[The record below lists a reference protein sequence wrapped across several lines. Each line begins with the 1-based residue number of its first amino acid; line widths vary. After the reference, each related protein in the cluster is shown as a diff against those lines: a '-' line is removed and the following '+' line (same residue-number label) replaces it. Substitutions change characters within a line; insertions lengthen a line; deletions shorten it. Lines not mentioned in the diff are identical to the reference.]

1 MKRSTLL
8 LLLTMAPGL
17 GGDSVAFSNHAPAA
31 GALRVE
37 LGAQPVYEYGTE
49 RQINALDEKNHSNE
63 KRLLPAGLA
72 NEVDVK
78 RLKLI
83 FLLMMSLA
91 PYRTPVR

>member
-1 MKRSTLL
+1 M
-8 LLLTMAPGL
+8 MAPGL
-17 GGDSVAFSNHAPAA
+17 GGDSVAFSNHGPAA

-37 LGAQPVYEYGTE
+37 LGALPGYEYGTE
-49 RQINALDEKNHSNE
+49 RQINARGEKNHSNE
-63 KRLLPAGLA
+63 KRLLSAGPT

-91 PYRTPVR
+91 PYRAPVH